1 VVFSCS
7 LLHEATPVTK
17 GTRYATLPFLFDEAG
32 DQIRAA
38 NAHTLAKPEPQEAA
52 PAAD

>member
-1 VVFSCS
+1 MGIRQFK
-7 LLHEATPVTK
+7 PVTK